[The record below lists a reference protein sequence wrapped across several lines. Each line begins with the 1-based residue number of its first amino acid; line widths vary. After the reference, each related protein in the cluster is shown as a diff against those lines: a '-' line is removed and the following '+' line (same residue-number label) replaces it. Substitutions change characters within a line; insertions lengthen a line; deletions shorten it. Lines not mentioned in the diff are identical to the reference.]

1 MNKDD
6 ALAVY
11 LKAVIPDLVEDDKM
25 GSGVVVSIPQESPQ
39 GSLVRSNETALTAF
53 NRALLYNKH
62 WIKPGHISGDNM
74 HNVSVTI
81 SVKEEEWE
89 ELREAM
95 WDNRND
101 YHGISLLPYDGGTYI
116 QAPFEECSREIFEQ
130 MESMI
135 KNVDLKQVR
144 EEEDKTNRIEQLA
157 CVGGV
162 CEINI

>member
-11 LKAVIPDLVEDDKM
+11 LKNVIPDLVEDDKM
-25 GSGVVVSIPQESPQ
+25 GSGVVVSIPQESPK

-53 NRALLYNKH
+53 NRAVLYNKH
-62 WIKPGHISGDNM
+62 WVANGHVSGDNM

-81 SVKEEEWE
+81 SVKEEEWD

-95 WDNRND
+95 WNSRGD
-101 YHGISLLPYDGGTYI
+101 YYGVSLLPYDGGTYV
-116 QAPFEECSREIFEQ
+116 QAPFEECNQETFTA
-130 MESMI
+130 MEELI
-135 KNVDLKQVR
+135 KNIDLKHVR
-144 EEEDKTNRIEQLA
+144 EEQDNTNRIEQLA